1 MRRGA
6 EEEEME
12 GKIKAAKKPLRK
24 VGGGGNVDLNGT
36 QKVSH
41 GTRRQT
47 HAHTQYTHAHIH
59 TRHTDSQRDDGQ
71 MDGQLFKLRSFIPLR
86 WARLSELYVH
96 TCLCVCMRVY
106 VCVSVSLYLAATCQC
121 ICEIHA
127 SICVI
132 VMSPEENY
140 FCHPSSSSS
149 ERGGREAWPSGR
161 GSEICANSIYSV
173 YTALNPFRSEGPKPF
188 SSLSSAS

>member
-1 MRRGA
+1 MENAIKKHHTENNHKNVEENEDTKMRRGA

-47 HAHTQYTHAHIH
+47 HAHTQYTHAHIY
-59 TRHTDSQRDDGQ
+59 TRHTDSQRDVGQ

-86 WARLSELYVH
+86 
-96 TCLCVCMRVY
+96 
-106 VCVSVSLYLAATCQC
+106 
-121 ICEIHA
+121 
-127 SICVI
+127 
-132 VMSPEENY
+132 
-140 FCHPSSSSS
+140 
-149 ERGGREAWPSGR
+149 
-161 GSEICANSIYSV
+161 
-173 YTALNPFRSEGPKPF
+173 
-188 SSLSSAS
+188 